1 MQDYLGKFEAGTNKN
16 FRNSARGEMQSSDE
30 MVFLVTVDAKFS
42 MSQEC
47 ILTGN

>member
-1 MQDYLGKFEAGTNKN
+1 MQEYLGKFEAGTNNN